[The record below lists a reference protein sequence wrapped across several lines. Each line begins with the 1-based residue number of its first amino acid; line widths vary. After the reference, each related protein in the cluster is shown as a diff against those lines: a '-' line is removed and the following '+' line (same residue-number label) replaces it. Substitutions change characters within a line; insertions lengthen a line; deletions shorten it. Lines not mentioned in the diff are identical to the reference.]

1 MKRKPDPLIRAQP
14 WRAMA
19 VLSPIESVI
28 KRLEND
34 GTVDAIGKQIVFTEA
49 SRGDRYDLPEAMR
62 GVADF
67 HKLARDKY
75 GLPVECEAIEKLANK
90 LDAGSPVFESDI
102 DAVKRNIESCRQQAY
117 QLRVSQAIYLIDAVR
132 IGAEL
137 ERLKLTEA
145 A

>member
-19 VLSPIESVI
+19 VLSPLEAVLT
-28 KRLEND
+28 RLERD

-75 GLPVECEAIEKLANK
+75 GLPVEFESIEKLANK
-90 LDAGSPVFESDI
+90 LDAGSPVFEADL

-117 QLRVSQAIYLIDAVR
+117 QLRVSQAIYMLDAVR

-137 ERLKLTEA
+137 ERLGVKEA

>member
-1 MKRKPDPLIRAQP
+1 MKRKPDPLIRTMP

-19 VLSPIESVI
+19 VLSPLEAVI
-28 KRLEND
+28 KRLERD

-62 GVADF
+62 GVADL

-75 GLPVECEAIEKLANK
+75 GLPVECDAIEKLANK
-90 LDAGSPVFESDI
+90 LDVGSPVFESDLA
-102 DAVKRNIESCRQQAY
+102 AVKRNIESCRQQAY

-137 ERLKLTEA
+137 ERLGVKEPA
-145 A
+145 

>member
-14 WRAMA
+14 SRAMA
-19 VLSPIESVI
+19 VLSPLEAVL
-28 KRLEND
+28 KRLERD

-49 SRGDRYDLPEAMR
+49 SRGDRYDLPAAMR
-62 GVADF
+62 GVVDF
-67 HKLARDKY
+67 HKFARDKY
-75 GLPVECEAIEKLANK
+75 GLPVECDAIEKLANK
-90 LDAGSPVFESDI
+90 LDAGSPVFEADL

-137 ERLKLTEA
+137 ERLGVKEA

>member
-19 VLSPIESVI
+19 VLSPLEAVL
-28 KRLEND
+28 KRLERD

-67 HKLARDKY
+67 HRLARDKY
-75 GLPVECEAIEKLANK
+75 DLPVECEAIEKLANK
-90 LDAGSPVFESDI
+90 LDAGSPVFEADLES
-102 DAVKRNIESCRQQAY
+102 VKRAIESCRQQAY
-117 QLRVSQAIYLIDAVR
+117 CLRVSQAIYLLDAVR

-137 ERLKLTEA
+137 ERLGVKEA

>member
-19 VLSPIESVI
+19 VLSPLEAVI
-28 KRLEND
+28 KRLERD

-49 SRGDRYDLPEAMR
+49 SRGDRYDLPAAMR
-62 GVADF
+62 GVVDF

-90 LDAGSPVFESDI
+90 LDAGSPVFEADLA
-102 DAVKRNIESCRQQAY
+102 AVKRAIESCRQQAY
-117 QLRVSQAIYLIDAVR
+117 CLRVSQAIYLLDAVR

-137 ERLKLTEA
+137 ERLGVKEA

>member
-19 VLSPIESVI
+19 VLSPLEAVL
-28 KRLEND
+28 KRLERD

-75 GLPVECEAIEKLANK
+75 GLPVECDAIEKLANK

-102 DAVKRNIESCRQQAY
+102 AAVKHNIESCRQQAY

-137 ERLKLTEA
+137 ERLGVKEA

>member
-19 VLSPIESVI
+19 VLSPLEAVI

-62 GVADF
+62 GVSDMAR
-67 HKLARDKY
+67 LAREKY
-75 GLPVECEAIEKLANK
+75 GLPVECEAIEKMANK
-90 LDAGSPVFESDI
+90 LDAGSPIFESDI
-102 DAVKRNIESCRQQAY
+102 EAVKRAIESFRQQAY
-117 QLRVSQAIYLIDAVR
+117 QLRVRQAIYLIDAVR

-137 ERLKLTEA
+137 ERLKLKEA

>member
-1 MKRKPDPLIRAQP
+1 MKRKPDPLIRTMP

-19 VLSPIESVI
+19 VLSPLEEVLR
-28 KRLEND
+28 RLDKD

-49 SRGDRYDLPEAMR
+49 SRGDRYDLPAAMR
-62 GVADF
+62 GVADL

-75 GLPVECEAIEKLANK
+75 GLPVECDAIEKLANK
-90 LDAGSPVFESDI
+90 LDAGSPVFEADL

-137 ERLKLTEA
+137 ERLGVKEA

>member
-19 VLSPIESVI
+19 VLSPLEAVL

-34 GTVDAIGKQIVFTEA
+34 GTVDAIGKQIVFDEA
-49 SRGDRYDLPEAMR
+49 IRGDRYDLPEAMR
-62 GVADF
+62 GVVDF
-67 HKLARDKY
+67 HTLARDKY

-90 LDAGSPVFESDI
+90 LDAGSPVFEADL

-117 QLRVSQAIYLIDAVR
+117 QLRVSQAAYLSNAVG

-137 ERLKLTEA
+137 ERLGVKEA
-145 A
+145 S